1 MNEIFVGVDGSEA
14 SNHAVHWAAR
24 EAVLHDVP
32 LVIGHA
38 MQKWLYEMPEHAA
51 HAHVGRWARE
61 DAGRLLEDAAS
72 VARNAEPE
80 VEVTTRLL
88 SGDARPALLEAAV
101 NASVLVVGGR
111 GEGGFT
117 GLLLGSV
124 AHGVTSHADRPVAVV
139 QGPVGDPDRD
149 IVVGVD
155 RSAGSGAALDRA
167 LAEASARGVP
177 LRAVYAWR
185 RISAAMTDAWIL
197 ASPGALLRAE
207 HADADAARAALAE
220 TIAANAASYPDV
232 KVVEEL
238 EVGHPTDVLVRA
250 ASNADLLVVG
260 RRGDGMFPHTRVGSV
275 SHGVLHHSPCPVM
288 IVPH

>member
-1 MNEIFVGVDGSEA
+1 MSEIFVGVDGSET
-14 SNHAVHWAAR
+14 SKYAVHWAAR
-24 EAVLHDVP
+24 EAVLRDVP
-32 LVIGHA
+32 LVIGNA
-38 MQKWLYEMPEHAA
+38 LQKWLYEMPESAA
-51 HAHVGRWARE
+51 YGHVGRWARE
-61 DAGRLLEDAAS
+61 DAGRLLDDART
-72 VARNAEPE
+72 VALNAEPD
-80 VEVTTRLL
+80 VDVTTRLL
-88 SGDARPALLEAAV
+88 AGDARPALLEAAA

-124 AHGVTSHADRPVAVV
+124 AHGVAEHADVPVTVV
-139 QGPVGDPDRD
+139 QGPLGEAGRE

-155 RSAGSGAALDRA
+155 RSTGSLAAVE
-167 LAEASARGVP
+167 LAFTEASVRGVP

-185 RISAAMTDAWIL
+185 EISAAMADAWLYARPEAVI
-197 ASPGALLRAE
+197 RAE
-207 HADADAARAALAE
+207 HADEDAARKTLTE
-220 TIAANAASYPDV
+220 TIAAKAASYPGV
-232 KVVEEL
+232 KVIEDL

-260 RRGDGMFPHTRVGSV
+260 RRGGGVFPHLRVGSV